1 MVASLRQSFESGVLS
16 TVEQRLNQ
24 IQQIDL
30 LVQENSAAL
39 EEAVYKDL
47 RKVNSDKSLNRG

>member
-1 MVASLRQSFESGVLS
+1 MVASLRQSYESGVLS

-30 LVQENSAAL
+30 LIQENSAAL

-47 RKVNSDKSLNRG
+47 RKVNFNKS